1 MLTID
6 CSVLTQGSAA
16 LFGQAVS
23 LVVANVVQLVMT
35 NVVEGDRPEQ
45 NLNFFRP
52 CPVQVETDSKEV
64 GIDLKW
70 LVLRL
75 VELVLVAWYTW
86 CQDLQ
91 GPSSIV
97 QTIGIKRIIIIT
109 SLA

>member
-45 NLNFFRP
+45 NLSFSDLVQFR
-52 CPVQVETDSKEV
+52 
-64 GIDLKW
+64 
-70 LVLRL
+70 LRR
-75 VELVLVAWYTW
+75 T
-86 CQDLQ
+86 Q
-91 GPSSIV
+91 
-97 QTIGIKRIIIIT
+97 KR
-109 SLA
+109 LALT

>member
-75 VELVLVAWYTW
+75 VELVLVA
-86 CQDLQ
+86 
-91 GPSSIV
+91 
-97 QTIGIKRIIIIT
+97 
-109 SLA
+109 

>member
-6 CSVLTQGSAA
+6 CSVLTQGTAA

-45 NLNFFRP
+45 NLNFFTP

-75 VELVLVAWYTW
+75 VVLVLVAWYTW

-91 GPSSIV
+91 GP
-97 QTIGIKRIIIIT
+97 QALCKQ
-109 SLA
+109 L